1 MQVFQMCKTRSED
14 HQVVTFLIGAVI
26 ARTICAA
33 RTVQFALGFGEI
45 IHQDES

>member
-26 ARTICAA
+26 A
-33 RTVQFALGFGEI
+33 GEI